1 MAGIKTGIFLIT
13 SGITI
18 LISSGCYITRTQLT
32 PQNEKWI
39 SSFCTLPLLR
49 GWRKERVFGVRGGR
63 LQKIQ
68 SLNLGDALGDIYQD
82 TALHFILGL
91 VLNMMHK

>member
-1 MAGIKTGIFLIT
+1 M
-13 SGITI
+13 
-18 LISSGCYITRTQLT
+18 
-32 PQNEKWI
+32 
-39 SSFCTLPLLR
+39 
-49 GWRKERVFGVRGGR
+49 FGVREGR